1 MSFYTIFLLFF
12 ANWKKNWETAHNFW
26 INNLYK
32 NKIELKF
39 EYISI
44 KAKIFEYFY
53 QISFRL
59 GYSLKNWMLNYI

>member
-59 GYSLKNWMLNYI
+59 GYTEKIN